1 MSSCRTTVY
10 LDEELH
16 RALRLKA
23 AETGTRISSLIND
36 AVRQLLSEDAE
47 DLEALR
53 AREREP
59 SRPFE
64 DFLAELTHDGRL

>member
-1 MSSCRTTVY
+1 VAANRVTVY
-10 LDEELH
+10 LDDDLR

-23 AETGTRISSLIND
+23 AETGARVSTLIND

-47 DLEALR
+47 DLA
-53 AREREP
+53 AIRERRREP

-64 DFLAELTHDGRL
+64 EFLAELRRDGLL

>member
-1 MSSCRTTVY
+1 MY

-23 AETGTRISSLIND
+23 AETGTRVSTLIND

-47 DLEALR
+47 DLAALR
-53 AREREP
+53 EREGEP

-64 DFLAELTHDGRL
+64 EFLAELSRDGLL